1 MRNLDNTIK
10 YYELL
15 MYYDDTS
22 NYIDYALP
30 KGYHFEFYKS
40 GDENNWVDIVLSC
53 GLITSKRKAHI
64 FFHQF
69 FDSFI
74 DELDKRCIFIVDD
87 ESNEKIATVTIS
99 KVEEYGFNA
108 AVDWFAIKKEY
119 QGKRLSRPLITR
131 FIKLTNNLGHKTLIL
146 HTQTTTPLAASLY
159 LDAGFK
165 PFNIEDKIGWKILKR
180 LTNHKKLNGFISASD
195 EEMYDYRNIL
205 IEKKLNE
212 IYGIDNFYYS
222 VWYTN
227 GLHNVDVYSNDKSDE
242 YEYYL
247 AGENITLVKMPIS
260 NIKNVITTNR
270 LLIRPIQM
278 DDLNDIYE
286 YASDSSINMMMFLP
300 KETKEETKEFVLFA
314 INEWEKENPK
324 DREYV
329 ILLNGKIIGGINLE
343 ALNEKNKYEI
353 GWIIHKNYRR
363 NGYATEAAKAI
374 IEYAFKSLN
383 ANYIQAHCDINNI
396 ASKKVMNNTGMTLE
410 DSNGTRIYPKTG
422 MISKECLYTIK
433 NK

>member
-1 MRNLDNTIK
+1 M
-10 YYELL
+10 
-15 MYYDDTS
+15 
-22 NYIDYALP
+22 
-30 KGYHFEFYKS
+30 
-40 GDENNWVDIVLSC
+40 IVLM
-53 GLITSKRKAHI
+53 K
-64 FFHQF
+64 
-69 FDSFI
+69 
-74 DELDKRCIFIVDD
+74 
-87 ESNEKIATVTIS
+87 KIGTVTIS
-99 KVEEYGFNA
+99 LLENEEYGCGA
-108 AVDWFAIKKEY
+108 SVDWFAIKKEH
-119 QGKRLSRPLITR
+119 QGKKLSKPFISKLIRLANR
-131 FIKLTNNLGHKTLIL
+131 LGHNKIIL
-146 HTQTTTPLAASLY
+146 HTQTTTPLAAKLY
-159 LDAGFK
+159 LDLGFI
-165 PFNIEDKIGWKILKR
+165 PLNTGNEIGWKILKR
-180 LTNHKKLNGFISASD
+180 LTNHNKLVDFGMASD
-195 EEMYDYRNIL
+195 EEMYDQRNIR
-205 IEKKLNE
+205 IEEKLNK

-222 VWYTN
+222 VWYKD
-227 GLHNVDVYSNDKSDE
+227 GLHNVYVYSNGISDE

-247 AGENITLVKMPIS
+247 AGENITLVKIPIP

-314 INEWEKENPK
+314 INEWEKDNPK

-363 NGYATEAAKAI
+363 NGYATESAKAI
-374 IEYAFKSLN
+374 IEYAFKSLH

-422 MISKECLYTIK
+422 IISKECLYTIK